1 MASGIEEWAWWLI
14 VGSAAQNVIPDD
26 PHFSIDNFIMPDAD
40 LSRLED
46 LDAFLRKR
54 AGGSQASSKLSQ
66 LSPGERSIASL
77 SSGNHSVGFD
87 FLGSSHSSQRFA
99 TPASAGREP
108 LKPLNER
115 LALLPDDEGLVPMD
129 NDLGFMVDAE
139 GNVIEL
145 GEPELPP
152 LFGNDPIAPAIL
164 QQEQLGMEG
173 QNLHGQQDEGLV
185 VMGEQP
191 LPDAEALDTQVH
203 GSARPNGSGT
213 PASQPARRRRRRK
226 AANFLD
232 QHATFL
238 ATTVIRGWGEHYVER
253 AEAARVP
260 SLAVMPSKAKSNAF
274 NLTFGTGIANVGK
287 DMGLPGMKHPL
298 AEFFAGEAL
307 RDNVFRIP
315 DIEVPRS
322 STPEGRRRRTA
333 AEAFEEEDGERRV
346 RRRSEDGLVFPDAD
360 PLVEMGRDDVQAAD
374 HHSSM
379 MPWSRQGSNV
389 PGSAVKPAQRSRS
402 ASVTSLLPKS
412 TVVPDIERFSD
423 PHLPSDNFLGGLPH
437 SSSIGEGRSEVNVD
451 DSQWL
456 RAEVEGAARD
466 FFAYA
471 AKHARV
477 GNVERGIGWVGFEE
491 LVVPGRD
498 GKGAAA
504 QGFYHV
510 LSLATRGRV
519 KVRQE
524 VAFGEIVVGV
534 EVGKTG
540 DLGV

>member
-1 MASGIEEWAWWLI
+1 MF
-14 VGSAAQNVIPDD
+14 GSAAQNVIPDD
-26 PHFSIDNFIMPDAD
+26 PHFSIDNFVMPDAD

-87 FLGSSHSSQRFA
+87 FFGSSHSSQRFA

-115 LALLPDDEGLVPMD
+115 LALLPDDEGLVPVD

-152 LFGNDPIAPAIL
+152 LFGDDPIAPVMP
-164 QQEQLGMEG
+164 QQEQVGAEG
-173 QNLHGQQDEGLV
+173 QNIHGLQDEGLV
-185 VMGEQP
+185 IMGEEP
-191 LPDAEALDTQVH
+191 LPDAQALDTQVH
-203 GSARPNGSGT
+203 GSARQDGNGT
-213 PASQPARRRRRRK
+213 PASQPARRRRKRK

-238 ATTVIRGWGEHYVER
+238 AMTVIRGWGEHYVER

-287 DMGLPGMKHPL
+287 DVGLPGVKHPL
-298 AEFFAGEAL
+298 AESFAGEAL
-307 RDNVFRIP
+307 RDNVFRVP

-346 RRRSEDGLVFPDAD
+346 RRRSEEGGLVFPDAD

-402 ASVTSLLPKS
+402 ASVTSLLPKGS
-412 TVVPDIERFSD
+412 VVPDIERFSD
-423 PHLPSDNFLGGLPH
+423 PHLPSDNFPGGLPH
-437 SSSIGEGRSEVNVD
+437 SSSVGEVNVD
-451 DSQWL
+451 NSQWL
-456 RAEVEGAARD
+456 RAEVEEAARD
-466 FFAYA
+466 FLAYA
-471 AKHARV
+471 AEHARV
-477 GNVERGIGWVGFEE
+477 GDVEEGVGWVGFEE

-510 LSLATRGRV
+510 LSLATRVRV
-519 KVRQE
+519 RVRQE
-524 VAFGEIVVGV
+524 VAFGGIEVGV
-534 EVGKTG
+534 EVGEAG
-540 DLGV
+540 GLGL

>member
-1 MASGIEEWAWWLI
+1 MLRGTSY
-14 VGSAAQNVIPDD
+14 PTT
-26 PHFSIDNFIMPDAD
+26 PHFSIDNFVMPDAD

-66 LSPGERSIASL
+66 LSPGERSLASL

-99 TPASAGREP
+99 TPASIGREP

-152 LFGNDPIAPAIL
+152 LLGDNPIAPVAP
-164 QQEQLGMEG
+164 QQEQVGGEE
-173 QNLHGQQDEGLV
+173 QNLHGLQDEGLV
-185 VMGEQP
+185 IMGEEP
-191 LPDAEALDTQVH
+191 LPDAEALNTQIH
-203 GSARPNGSGT
+203 AEGARQNGNGT
-213 PASQPARRRRRRK
+213 QGPEPTRRRRQRK
-226 AANFLD
+226 PVNFDD
-232 QHATFL
+232 QGATFF
-238 ATTVIRGWGEHYVER
+238 AKTVIKSWDENYLER
-253 AEAARVP
+253 AETARLP
-260 SLAVMPSKAKSNAF
+260 SLAVMPSKAKRNAF
-274 NLTFGTGIANVGK
+274 HLTFGTGIANVGK
-287 DMGLPGMKHPL
+287 DMGLPGVKHPL
-298 AEFFAGEAL
+298 AEYFAGDSL
-307 RDNVFRIP
+307 RDNVFRVP

-333 AEAFEEEDGERRV
+333 AEAFGEEDGERRI
-346 RRRSEDGLVFPDAD
+346 RRRSEEDGMVFPDAD
-360 PLVEMGRDDVQAAD
+360 ALVEMGRDDVQAAD
-374 HHSSM
+374 HHSTM

-389 PGSAVKPAQRSRS
+389 PGSAVKPAQQSRS
-402 ASVTSLLPKS
+402 ASVTSLLPKGS
-412 TVVPDIERFSD
+412 VVPDIERFSD
-423 PHLPSDNFLGGLPH
+423 PHLPSDNFPGGLPH
-437 SSSIGEGRSEVNVD
+437 SSSIGDAGLEINVD
-451 DSQWL
+451 DSQWV
-456 RAEVEGAARD
+456 RAEVEEAAQD
-466 FFAYA
+466 FLAYA
-471 AKHARV
+471 AEHAKV
-477 GNVERGIGWVGFEE
+477 GNVEGGMGWIGFEE

-524 VAFGEIVVGV
+524 VAFGEIEVGV
-534 EVGKTG
+534 DIGETG